1 MPKPT
6 LTKAR
11 IPTLPIYWNLQT
23 TTGHNSTLGHSPKN
37 NPTYTTMASTK
48 EDSSFTADI
57 PTEAV
62 IKATDDIYIELT
74 PHDLDSRA
82 LTTFV
87 RSPSAGATVLFIGT
101 TRDSFNGAPVSS
113 LAYTSYTPLAINTLY
128 KIATTILEKHKCT
141 KIAISHKLGECPI
154 AEESIVIAVS
164 APHRK
169 AAWEAG
175 EEALELTKDKAEIWK
190 LERFEGG
197 EGVWRANRDGAMG
210 TKVPENEEKD
220 LPKV

>member
-1 MPKPT
+1 MLESNPFT
-6 LTKAR
+6 TDISTEL
-11 IPTLPIYWNLQT
+11 LP
-23 TTGHNSTLGHSPKN
+23 SPWTRPHI
-37 NPTYTTMASTK
+37 NPAILPPIMASNPSTT
-48 EDSSFTADI
+48 EDSTFTSNI
-57 PTEAV
+57 PSEPV
-62 IKATDDIYIELT
+62 VKATDDIYIELT

-101 TRDSFNGAPVSS
+101 TRDSFNDQPVSA
-113 LAYTSYTPLAINTLY
+113 LAYTSYTPLAMTTLY
-128 KIATTILEKHKCT
+128 KIASTILQKHSCT

-169 AAWEAG
+169 AAWLAG
-175 EEALELTKDKAEIWK
+175 EEALE
-190 LERFEGG
+190 
-197 EGVWRANRDGAMG
+197 M
-210 TKVPENEEKD
+210 TKVPKEEEKE